1 MNSRLFSLPE
11 KGSFFLFGPRQT
23 GKTTLVRSRYQKTWY
38 VNLLFEETFFQ
49 YSAEP
54 GLFRRQA
61 IEQITRQGIDT
72 IVIDEVQR
80 IPELLNDVQALIDI
94 NPDIRF
100 VLTGSSARKLKRK
113 GVNLLAGRAVERRL
127 FPYVQQEMGDG
138 FSLDS
143 VLRYGALPSIL
154 GKDIETTRDLLAAY
168 VNTYLREEI
177 RQEALV
183 RNLGAFS
190 RFLDI
195 AASQNGELVS
205 FSDMARECGISSHT
219 IKSYYDVLE
228 DTMIAFPLQ
237 AWSKSAR
244 KRMVAHPRYYFFDLG
259 VVNALNR
266 RLSADLD
273 PKTKG
278 RLFETFIILELH
290 RYLHYSR
297 SEARLFFWRT
307 SGGAEVDLAVEKHG
321 RLIAACEIKS
331 SRVIDGSDLS
341 GLKSFKEDNPET
353 PCYLTCTSDLPYEKN
368 GFRIL
373 PWQML
378 IKEILALY

>member
-1 MNSRLFSLPE
+1 MNSRLLSFPE
-11 KGSFFLFGPRQT
+11 TGSFFLFGPRQT
-23 GKTTLVRSRYQKTWY
+23 GKTTLVRSRYPEAWY
-38 VNLLFEETFFQ
+38 VNLLFEEVFFQ

-61 IEQITRQGIDT
+61 IEQITRQGKKT
-72 IVIDEVQR
+72 VVIDEVQR
-80 IPELLNDVQALIDI
+80 IPELLNDVQALIDSH
-94 NPDIRF
+94 PDIRF

-138 FSLDS
+138 FSLDA
-143 VLRYGALPSIL
+143 VLRFGSLPSIF
-154 GKDIETTRDLLAAY
+154 GKDPETSKDLLMAY

-177 RQEALV
+177 RQEGLI

-195 AASQNGELVS
+195 AASQNSELVS

-219 IKSYYDVLE
+219 IKSYYEVLE

-244 KRMVAHPRYYFFDLG
+244 KRMVTHPRYYFFDLG

-266 RLSADLD
+266 RLSAELD
-273 PKTKG
+273 PRTKG
-278 RLFETFIILELH
+278 RIFETFIVVELH
-290 RYLHYSR
+290 RHLHYSH

-307 SGGAEVDLAVEKHG
+307 SGGAEVDLVVEKHG
-321 RLIAACEIKS
+321 RLIAACEIKT
-331 SRVIDGSDLS
+331 SRVIDGNVLS
-341 GLKSFKEDNPET
+341 GIKSFKEDFPDV
-353 PCYLTCTSDLPYEKN
+353 PCYIGCTTELPYEKN
-368 GFRIL
+368 GVRIL
-373 PWQML
+373 PWTML
-378 IKEILALY
+378 IKEITALF